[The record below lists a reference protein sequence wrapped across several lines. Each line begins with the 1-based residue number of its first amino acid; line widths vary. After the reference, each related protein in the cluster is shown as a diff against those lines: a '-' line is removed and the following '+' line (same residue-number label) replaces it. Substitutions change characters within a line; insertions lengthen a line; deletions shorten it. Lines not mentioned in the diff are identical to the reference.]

1 MACLCWEKCARLQER
16 VAGCCSAVRSWR
28 VKPSGLCT
36 REASGQR
43 SRDSRRRAV
52 GAGRW
57 ALGGGRWEEGG
68 KRRNRGR
75 VWAASVWASEEK
87 AGGGDR

>member
-1 MACLCWEKCARLQER
+1 MACLWWEKCARLQER
-16 VAGCCSAVRSWR
+16 VARSLLLGGQKLEGETERAVHAG
-28 VKPSGLCT
+28 GLW
-36 REASGQR
+36 AAQR
-43 SRDSRRRAV
+43 RFKAV

-57 ALGGGRWEEGG
+57 ALDGGRWEEGG

-87 AGGGDR
+87 AGGRRR